1 MFGVPMNRQLP
12 TTAST
17 SISTSQRGSRNPW
30 TTMKPVAGRILPKA
44 SPCTCATASP
54 WAASTRNTRVR
65 TTSRSVAP
73 DSRRASSMISRH
85 RRACTPTSGSTWPSG
100 QIAAVAETK
109 TRCSWRTARLKPM
122 VGSNGEPELMCCRTP
137 CRLRGAHRS
146 PCCCSP
152 LVAPLRT
159 HSAKT
164 MIGPAGHPPGH
175 LVSTRP
181 GPCCAAAV
189 ERPLPGDLSYNRVSP
204 LHDDQRQASGD
215 EAWRRRSNSGA
226 TPTTMATR

>member
-1 MFGVPMNRQLP
+1 MSGLPTNRQLP

-65 TTSRSVAP
+65 TTSPSVAP

-109 TRCSWRTARLKPM
+109 TRFSWRTARLKPM
-122 VGSNGEPELMCCRTP
+122 VGSNGELELMCCRTP

-146 PCCCSP
+146 PSCCSRVSSTRITSWW
-152 LVAPLRT
+152 LPLR
-159 HSAKT
+159 HERR
-164 MIGPAGHPPGH
+164 
-175 LVSTRP
+175 RP
-181 GPCCAAAV
+181 GAPSLAHGTDEDQACKCAPFRKRLKGFEPSTFCMASS
-189 ERPLPGDLSYNRVSP
+189 SYGTEHRKEPPANARI
-204 LHDDQRQASGD
+204 
-215 EAWRRRSNSGA
+215 
-226 TPTTMATR
+226 